1 MATYKDLATIHIT
14 KRNLNLTDKLY
25 RNLIYIFFKKKSAGD
40 LSDEEAFE
48 FLLHI
53 RSLECIKQV
62 KQKPRNF
69 KGSSQYKESHKS
81 FKNKESRASL
91 AQRRFIEASWMKNPG
106 VRAKTIHTLRH
117 FLENYFHVS
126 DLRFVKSNQVSFILG
141 AIRRI
146 SHPVN

>member
-1 MATYKDLATIHIT
+1 MKKL
-14 KRNLNLTDKLY
+14 LNFH
-25 RNLIYIFFKKKSAGD
+25 YI
-40 LSDEEAFE
+40 L
-48 FLLHI
+48 

-91 AQRRFIEASWMKNPG
+91 AQRRFIEASWMKSPG
-106 VRAKTIHTLRH
+106 FWSKTTHALRC

-126 DLRFVKSNQVSFILG
+126 DLRFVKSNQVSSILG